1 MTIIFMNTKTVN
13 YFDSWSILLLYELF
27 KRFFD
32 EKEKSHW
39 TEDNLFNMMLRC
51 SAAALQQLPRL
62 NGLKITK
69 KIISTLSMRSH
80 YVRIFSHSRHIAP
93 HTAKLSHIKILIY
106 NLFLKELSLRIY
118 SLWLQK
124 ALQKRFFKIASSK
137 SEVKPRRDH
146 HLITRFDFWHRVNV
160 CKFFFLHIVHQWLP
174 IHCGGITHLVHGY
187 FIFYLLLKF
196 H

>member
-13 YFDSWSILLLYELF
+13 YFDSWIILFLYELF
-27 KRFFD
+27 KNWIKPGSKLFFD
-32 EKEKSHW
+32 KKEKSSHW
-39 TEDNLFNMMLRC
+39 TDYNLFNMMLRC

-146 HLITRFDFWHRVNV
+146 HLITRFDFWHWVNV
-160 CKFFFLHIVHQWLP
+160 CMFFFYIS
-174 IHCGGITHLVHGY
+174 
-187 FIFYLLLKF
+187 FISGSQSIAEG
-196 H
+196 